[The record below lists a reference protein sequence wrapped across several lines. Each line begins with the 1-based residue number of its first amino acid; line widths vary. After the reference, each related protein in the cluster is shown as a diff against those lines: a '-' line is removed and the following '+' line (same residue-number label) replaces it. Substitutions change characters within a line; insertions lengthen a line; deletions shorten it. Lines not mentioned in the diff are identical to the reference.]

1 MSPDRSV
8 PLWRRIFELSCALR
22 GFGHMRGPRLAA
34 VPALPGAERKRGP
47 TSGRRNEPVE
57 TILVLAKKSPSRAV
71 DPRQLKSGRRRR
83 CPLLWGARHANGLGP
98 VTAAVVVEFGGKA
111 NPPCARGQ
119 RTVGAARYRDRRR
132 DRKLWRSTG
141 AEMSQQQIWVPV
153 RGTVGQEPY
162 CNTP

>member
-111 NPPCARGQ
+111 NPPVCK
-119 RTVGAARYRDRRR
+119 GAAHGGCSSVP
-132 DRKLWRSTG
+132 RSSPRPKALAQHWGRNVAAADLG
-141 AEMSQQQIWVPV
+141 ARTRHGRS
-153 RGTVGQEPY
+153 RALL
-162 CNTP
+162 